1 MNAHT
6 DQGWDGHPAR
16 ATDEMKTRLKIT
28 EPLRAARL
36 RRIEGELVPSV
47 THDTEV
53 TGFALHVTTRRAFWA
68 ITYQPRGINPA
79 TGRRWGGGTRCELG
93 DAVETP
99 LSDARAAARS
109 VKADVSAGKDP
120 HRERMA
126 ARATA
131 VAARAMLPE
140 TAGDALDAYLTAVG
154 KRQGVAANTRRL
166 QSFYARKAIAELKAE
181 RLPLPAIEEPAIRLM
196 LERIASPTER
206 WHLFSAVR
214 QFLGWARKQK
224 LIDHNPCDDLD
235 ADDRPDKPRSRDNV
249 PTLAILRAV
258 WDAVESEPA
267 HARDLHRFLTIVP
280 LRRSEAAT
288 LRWPNVDLAE
298 KRISIRMKTG
308 ERHELPLSPSAI
320 DLLAGRR
327 QSPDL
332 VFGTAAGKIYTDWG
346 GAIRRIRKKIGQV
359 SATKETR
366 FTWHDVR
373 RGFVS
378 GLAGRFDVDLL
389 DQCLGHTRKGVFAVY
404 QRSAR
409 WPERVA
415 ALNAWAAMV
424 TGKDVEPS
432 NVVPLTL
439 RTAG

>member
-1 MNAHT
+1 
-6 DQGWDGHPAR
+6 
-16 ATDEMKTRLKIT
+16 
-28 EPLRAARL
+28 
-36 RRIEGELVPSV
+36 
-47 THDTEV
+47 
-53 TGFALHVTTRRAFWA
+53 
-68 ITYQPRGINPA
+68 
-79 TGRRWGGGTRCELG
+79 
-93 DAVETP
+93 
-99 LSDARAAARS
+99 
-109 VKADVSAGKDP
+109 
-120 HRERMA
+120 
-126 ARATA
+126 
-131 VAARAMLPE
+131 
-140 TAGDALDAYLTAVG
+140 
-154 KRQGVAANTRRL
+154 
-166 QSFYARKAIAELKAE
+166 
-181 RLPLPAIEEPAIRLM
+181 M

-288 LRWPNVDLAE
+288 LTWANVDLAE

-320 DLLAGRR
+320 DLLAGRK
-327 QSPDL
+327 QSAGL

-346 GAIRRIRKKIGQV
+346 GAIGRIRKKIGQV

-378 GLAGRFDVDLL
+378 GSGGTVRRRPPRPVPRPHPQRRVRGLPEISPLARAGGRAER
-389 DQCLGHTRKGVFAVY
+389 LGGDGDGKG
-404 QRSAR
+404 RR
-409 WPERVA
+409 TIERRPA
-415 ALNAWAAMV
+415 H
-424 TGKDVEPS
+424 P
-432 NVVPLTL
+432 
-439 RTAG
+439 RAG